1 MKIGVL
7 TIGAELLN
15 GSRIDT
21 NASWI
26 ANAVIHKGA
35 SVAFKMSVP
44 DSESKII
51 KALNFL
57 LSQSIDMLIVTGGLG
72 PTHDDITA
80 ETLYSYFND
89 ETIFDDD
96 YWDLLVKRFKKRG
109 FEVSKLNRSQA
120 LKPLRGELINNPIGT
135 ARGLLFKKE
144 KKDVFVLPGVPREM
158 QSMMKESVLP
168 LIKKRSKGKIFS
180 CTLRTTGIPES
191 SLYDKLIHTINNNQ
205 EAELAFLPSY
215 LGVDIRI
222 SSDKEDVY
230 NIFFNEIKNHVHEFI
245 YTDEDVELEHVVV
258 KLLNDKKLSIST
270 AESCTGGLIGDRI
283 TNVPGASQA
292 LRGGIIAYSNE
303 VKTDQLSVNEK
314 TIEKFGAVSEE
325 TAAEMAIGVKK
336 LFSTDVG
343 VSTTGIA
350 GPSGGTKEKPV
361 GLVYCGISINDKT
374 LTFKNNFKSDRKI
387 NKMITSQVVLN
398 IIRKE
403 LTKI

>member
-26 ANAVIHKGA
+26 ANAVIHKGG
-35 SVAFKMSVP
+35 SVVFKMSVP

-89 ETIFDDD
+89 EPIFDDD
-96 YWDLLVKRFKKRG
+96 YWDLLVKRFEKRG

-158 QSMMKESVLP
+158 QSMMEESVFP

-191 SLYDKLIHTINNNQ
+191 SLYDKLIHIINNNQ

-230 NIFFNEIKNHVHEFI
+230 NIF
-245 YTDEDVELEHVVV
+245 LM
-258 KLLNDKKLSIST
+258 KL
-270 AESCTGGLIGDRI
+270 
-283 TNVPGASQA
+283 
-292 LRGGIIAYSNE
+292 
-303 VKTDQLSVNEK
+303 KTTFMSSYIRMK
-314 TIEKFGAVSEE
+314 T
-325 TAAEMAIGVKK
+325 
-336 LFSTDVG
+336 
-343 VSTTGIA
+343 
-350 GPSGGTKEKPV
+350 
-361 GLVYCGISINDKT
+361 
-374 LTFKNNFKSDRKI
+374 
-387 NKMITSQVVLN
+387 
-398 IIRKE
+398 
-403 LTKI
+403 

>member
-26 ANAVIHKGA
+26 ANAVIHKGG
-35 SVAFKMSVP
+35 SVVFKMSVP

-89 ETIFDDD
+89 EPIFDDD
-96 YWDLLVKRFKKRG
+96 YWDLLVKRFEKRG

-158 QSMMKESVLP
+158 QSMMEESVFP
-168 LIKKRSKGKIFS
+168 LI
-180 CTLRTTGIPES
+180 
-191 SLYDKLIHTINNNQ
+191 
-205 EAELAFLPSY
+205 
-215 LGVDIRI
+215 
-222 SSDKEDVY
+222 
-230 NIFFNEIKNHVHEFI
+230 
-245 YTDEDVELEHVVV
+245 
-258 KLLNDKKLSIST
+258 
-270 AESCTGGLIGDRI
+270 
-283 TNVPGASQA
+283 
-292 LRGGIIAYSNE
+292 
-303 VKTDQLSVNEK
+303 
-314 TIEKFGAVSEE
+314 
-325 TAAEMAIGVKK
+325 
-336 LFSTDVG
+336 
-343 VSTTGIA
+343 
-350 GPSGGTKEKPV
+350 
-361 GLVYCGISINDKT
+361 
-374 LTFKNNFKSDRKI
+374 
-387 NKMITSQVVLN
+387 
-398 IIRKE
+398 
-403 LTKI
+403 

>member
-26 ANAVIHKGA
+26 ANAVIHKGG
-35 SVAFKMSVP
+35 SVVFKMSVP

-89 ETIFDDD
+89 EPIFDDD
-96 YWDLLVKRFKKRG
+96 YWDLLVKRFEKRG

-158 QSMMKESVLP
+158 QSMMEESVFP
-168 LIKKRSKGKIFS
+168 LIKKRSKGKSFHALLELLEFQNLLFMINSSIQLTIIKRLNLHS
-180 CTLRTTGIPES
+180 C
-191 SLYDKLIHTINNNQ
+191 
-205 EAELAFLPSY
+205 
-215 LGVDIRI
+215 
-222 SSDKEDVY
+222 
-230 NIFFNEIKNHVHEFI
+230 
-245 YTDEDVELEHVVV
+245 
-258 KLLNDKKLSIST
+258 
-270 AESCTGGLIGDRI
+270 
-283 TNVPGASQA
+283 
-292 LRGGIIAYSNE
+292 
-303 VKTDQLSVNEK
+303 
-314 TIEKFGAVSEE
+314 
-325 TAAEMAIGVKK
+325 
-336 LFSTDVG
+336 
-343 VSTTGIA
+343 
-350 GPSGGTKEKPV
+350 
-361 GLVYCGISINDKT
+361 
-374 LTFKNNFKSDRKI
+374 
-387 NKMITSQVVLN
+387 QV
-398 IIRKE
+398 I
-403 LTKI
+403 